1 MDLYAS
7 MYTVLNIHCTYTYVF
22 TPITLC
28 VCTGQCISYLYISA
42 FTSNLL
48 HSQSNTDHNVSLL
61 AKGVESTIKLPDLP
75 KGKFQQGE
83 GDLWKLSIETDFNIT
98 TCITLDDIQSISLV
112 AASDDGWNIG
122 SITTF
127 AVVSSDCKKLITA
140 DYDVNRWVDGD
151 GDDEHLE
158 FALSLLT
165 AAGPC
170 INYLFVDAHTSDVV
184 HDHTQAD
191 VSHTVELKAD
201 GLTKTTPLADLPD
214 ESRGN
219 LWKLSLVDDF
229 GFATCIRKKD
239 IQGIAIVAGDTDGWN
254 IDSIFTYVAANE
266 HCRQLSSFDCDVDK
280 WIDQNSFTGH
290 KRFDLSLVI

>member
-1 MDLYAS
+1 M
-7 MYTVLNIHCTYTYVF
+7 
-22 TPITLC
+22 C
-28 VCTGQCISYLYISA
+28 VYTGQCINYLYISA
-42 FTSNLL
+42 LTSNLPN
-48 HSQSNTDHNVSLL
+48 SQSKTDHNVTLL

-83 GDLWKLSIETDFNIT
+83 GDLWKLSIEADFSIT

-112 AASDDGWNIG
+112 AASDDGWNVG

-127 AVVSSDCKKLITA
+127 AVVSSDCKKLISA
-140 DYDVNRWVDGD
+140 DYDVNQWVDGNGAD
-151 GDDEHLE
+151 GHVE
-158 FALSLLT
+158 FVLSLLT
-165 AAGPC
+165 TAGPC
-170 INYLFVDAHTSDVV
+170 INYLYVDAHTSDVLNS
-184 HDHTQAD
+184 HTQAD

-201 GLTKTTPLADLPD
+201 GSTKTAPLADLPD

-239 IQGIAIVAGDTDGWN
+239 IQGIAIVADDTDGWN

-266 HCRQLSSFDCDVDK
+266 QCRYLSSFDCDVDR
-280 WIDQNSFTGH
+280 WVDQNSFTSR

>member
-1 MDLYAS
+1 M
-7 MYTVLNIHCTYTYVF
+7 
-22 TPITLC
+22 C
-28 VCTGQCISYLYISA
+28 VYTGQCINYLYISA
-42 FTSNLL
+42 LTSDLSN
-48 HSQSNTDHNVSLL
+48 SQSNTDHNVTLL

-83 GDLWKLSIETDFNIT
+83 GDLWKLSIEADFNIA
-98 TCITLDDIQSISLV
+98 TCVSLDDIQSISIV

-127 AVVSSDCKKLITA
+127 AVVSSDCKKLISA
-140 DYDVNRWVDGD
+140 DYDVNQWVDGN
-151 GDDEHLE
+151 GADEHLK
-158 FALSLLT
+158 FVLSLLT
-165 AAGPC
+165 TAGPC
-170 INYLFVDAHTSDVV
+170 INYLYVDAHTSDVLNSP
-184 HDHTQAD
+184 TQAG

-219 LWKLSLVDDF
+219 LWELSLMDDF

-239 IQGIAIVAGDTDGWN
+239 IQGIAIVADDTDGWN

-266 HCRQLSSFDCDVDK
+266 QCRYLSSFDCDVDR
-280 WIDQNSFTGH
+280 WVDQNSFTSR